1 MNNISISGRLV
12 RDPECKEVGD
22 NKTVCDFTLAVNGYR
37 KNQEDTVFIKVKA
50 WDSRAKSCQKFC
62 TKGSLVNICGS
73 LRSNSWQTKDGSK
86 RNEIYVLASDIEFVH
101 SARDESG
108 NKAAPS
114 AQSVESSA
122 SPTAVSSSHTVS
134 EEELET
140 VPF

>member
-22 NKTVCDFTLAVNGYR
+22 AKTVCDFTIAVNGYR

-62 TKGSLVNICGS
+62 KKGSLVNICGS
-73 LRSNSWQTKDGSK
+73 LRTNSWQTKDGSK
-86 RNEIYVLASDIEFVH
+86 RNEIYVLASDIEFV
-101 SARDESG
+101 
-108 NKAAPS
+108 
-114 AQSVESSA
+114 QSSPEGSA
-122 SPTAVSSSHTVS
+122 SKAKVDAGESAPKAVIPEPLVS
-134 EEELET
+134 EEDLET